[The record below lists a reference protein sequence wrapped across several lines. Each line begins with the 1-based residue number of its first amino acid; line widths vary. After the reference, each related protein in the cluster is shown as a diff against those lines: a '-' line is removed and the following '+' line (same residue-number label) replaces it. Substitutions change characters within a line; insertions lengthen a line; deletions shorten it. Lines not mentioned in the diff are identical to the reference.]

1 MSRNVRRLF
10 RHPPGSGG
18 GNPHTIWVEAQE
30 GSSSGRV
37 PITNRATGSDRGALA
52 EGSDI
57 DYLAVTQLMSL
68 AEPIVDELCA
78 VWPMSALR
86 DKVLRVIETLAQ
98 AEAAVRVVV
107 GDEPRVVEDYAPPWR
122 LRPEYPVDLAAGVAR
137 NLGISYRSPRRVP
150 WRIGAA
156 AYLIGRRGMGLTRRR
171 QSESANV
178 LLVTGNGSYQRAIE
192 GVRRKLPIPALV
204 LDESLNTRAPDRHV
218 FSRLSWWEPILAV
231 GARNAHSTERLREV
245 WSARDWWGNRW
256 EPEGLAALKAVVK
269 CYEPAARL
277 FTEAWQRA
285 IPDVQVVV
293 TPQSPSLQ
301 LRCLIRAAGERD
313 TPIVAVPHGQY
324 VDGPE
329 WRDVD
334 VACWCVTD
342 SSFAEV
348 LRRRGV
354 GERIATVGP
363 TYFAPVLEADV
374 VDFVIAVR
382 PVESGVVA
390 SERVLIRLLVDAVGA
405 VQCFNPGAS
414 IGIRV
419 HPRQAIDEIESLIQ
433 RTEIPSSVR
442 IDYNLVGR
450 VWIGPESSSLE
461 LALRLGVPVVLITR
475 PGEPFTS
482 NFADHQL
489 LRAEGIDDLVHVI
502 RRASV
507 KTSSSETDLMER
519 IRTLNAEVDAMT
531 DVLVDE
537 VMRYT

>member
-1 MSRNVRRLF
+1 MRLSRR
-10 RHPPGSGG
+10 PSGSGG
-18 GNPHTIWVEAQE
+18 GNPHTIWVESQE
-30 GSSSGRV
+30 GSRPCRV
-37 PITNRATGSDRGALA
+37 PITNRATDSDRGAHA

-57 DYLAVTQLMSL
+57 DYLAVTQLMSV

-78 VWPMSALR
+78 AWPMSALR

-98 AEAAVRVVV
+98 AEAAVRVVE
-107 GDEPRVVEDYAPPWR
+107 GDEPRVVEHYVPPWR
-122 LRPEYPVDLAAGVAR
+122 LRPEYPIDLAVGVAR
-137 NLGISYRSPRRVP
+137 NLGISHRSPRRVL

-156 AYLIGRRGMGLTRRR
+156 AHLIGRRGMSLTRRR

-204 LDESLNTRAPDRHV
+204 LDESLNTRAPDPHV

-231 GARNAHSTERLREV
+231 GARNVDLSNRLREV
-245 WSARDWWGNRW
+245 WSAQDWWGNRW
-256 EPEGLAALKAVVK
+256 GPEGLAALKAVVK

-277 FTEAWQRA
+277 FTEAWRRA
-285 IPDVQVVV
+285 IPDVRVIV

-301 LRCLIRAAGERD
+301 LRCLIRAADERD

-342 SSFAEV
+342 FSFAAV

-354 GERIATVGP
+354 GDRIAVVGP
-363 TYFAPVLEADV
+363 TFLAPALEADV

-382 PVESGVVA
+382 PIETGVVA
-390 SERVLIRLLVDAVGA
+390 SERALIRLLVDAIDA
-405 VQCFNPGAS
+405 VQRINRGAS

-419 HPRQAIDEIESLIQ
+419 HPRQSIDEIRSLI
-433 RTEIPSSVR
+433 RKNEIRSTVR
-442 IDYNLVGR
+442 VGYHLVGR

-461 LALRLGVPVVLITR
+461 LAHRLGAPVVLITR
-475 PGEPFTS
+475 PGEPFAS
-482 NFADHQL
+482 ALAEGHQL

-502 RRASV
+502 RRASE
-507 KTSSSETDLMER
+507 KTSPSVTDLVER

-531 DVLVDE
+531 DILVDK